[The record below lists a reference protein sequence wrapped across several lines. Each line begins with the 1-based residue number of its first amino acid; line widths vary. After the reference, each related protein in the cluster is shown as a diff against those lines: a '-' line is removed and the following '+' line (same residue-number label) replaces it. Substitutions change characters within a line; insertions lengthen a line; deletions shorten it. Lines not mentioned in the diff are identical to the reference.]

1 MKSRSKNGIY
11 IHDWLINKFIL
22 SSQRGST
29 STIQCTKLISLF
41 CWEKY
46 FWEMLYQNR
55 NYFSFKMN
63 IFTIEHGLESCLMHC
78 IEASGAKKTNE
89 ASYLASVVM
98 RRIVQAQK
106 ECYNN
111 TRHLFRETN
120 PGFFVFY
127 DMLLIS
133 LW

>member
-1 MKSRSKNGIY
+1 
-11 IHDWLINKFIL
+11 
-22 SSQRGST
+22 
-29 STIQCTKLISLF
+29 
-41 CWEKY
+41 
-46 FWEMLYQNR
+46 MLYQNR
-55 NYFSFKMN
+55 NYFSSKMN
-63 IFTIEHGLESCLMHC
+63 IFTIEQGLESCLMHC

-98 RRIVQAQK
+98 RRIVLAQK